1 MSLLEPLFDFFRDQ
15 FNETRGWPQSSP
27 PAPSLA
33 PIPIKMAPQ
42 TSMDQLLD
50 PTTIYS
56 LLGVLVLLFT
66 AYYLSLRVLS
76 AATPGRLR
84 TVFIWNAFNCLI
96 HAIFE
101 GSFLYNVF
109 FTSTAFNP
117 ATHHPSTI
125 TNFLND
131 SGRLYGSAYGDNWAS
146 KLWLVYSKA
155 DHRWAG
161 ADATIVSLELLTVF
175 GAGPLS
181 AWICYGITKRD
192 WKVAPWLIV
201 LATAELYG
209 GMFHSRNFAIQ
220 DKANYFS

>member
-1 MSLLEPLFDFFRDQ
+1 MSLLNPLFEYLRDQ
-15 FNETRGWPQSSP
+15 FNETRGWPLSTP
-27 PAPSLA
+27 PAPTPE
-33 PIPIKMAPQ
+33 PIPIKMSPQ
-42 TSMDQLLD
+42 TSLDQLLD

-56 LLGVLVLLFT
+56 LLGVLVLLLT
-66 AYYLSLRVLS
+66 AYTLSLRVLTTS
-76 AATPGRLR
+76 TPGRLR
-84 TVFIWNAFNCLI
+84 TLFIWNAFNCLI

-101 GSFLYNVF
+101 GSFLYNAF
-109 FTSTAFNP
+109 FTSTPFNS
-117 ATHHPSTI
+117 AIHHPATI

-161 ADATIVSLELLTVF
+161 ADATVISLELLTVF

-181 AWICYGITKRD
+181 AWVCYGIAKRD

-209 GMFHSRNFAIQ
+209 GRFHCPSSPSKI
-220 DKANYFS
+220 S